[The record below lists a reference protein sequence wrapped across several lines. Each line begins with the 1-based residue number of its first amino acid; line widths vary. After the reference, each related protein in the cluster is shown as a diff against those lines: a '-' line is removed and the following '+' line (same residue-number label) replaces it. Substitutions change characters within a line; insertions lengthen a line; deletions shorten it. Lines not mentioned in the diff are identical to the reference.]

1 MSVKSKTGYR
11 DVKAIVLKRIQDR
24 VWQPGA
30 LLPAEADLAVEFG
43 CARATV
49 NRAMQEL
56 SDDGLVERRRKAGT
70 RVKKAPLRQVKFE
83 IPMVRA
89 EVEASGASYRY
100 ALVTRNILVAPDWL
114 RARLDLAPEAQVLH
128 LECMHY
134 ANSNPFQFED
144 RWINLAAVPDA
155 EQADFTAIS
164 PNEWLVQTVP
174 FTTAEVRFS
183 ASAASESLAEFL
195 QTPTGSPLFTAER
208 TTWLNGLPVTN
219 TRLHFASGYSM
230 VAQY

>member
-11 DVKAIVLKRIQDR
+11 EVKAIVLKRIQDR

-30 LLPAEADLAVEFG
+30 LLPAEADLAIEFG

-89 EVEASGASYRY
+89 EVEANGASYRY

-195 QTPTGSPLFTAER
+195 QTPTGSSLFTAER